1 MQANTTLNNS
11 SLFVIIIV
19 VAFALSSHLE
29 SRDND
34 VVQKVK
40 RDHSVDPRKNVVSR
54 SGQEMND

>member
-40 RDHSVDPRKNVVSR
+40 RDHSVDPSKNVVSR